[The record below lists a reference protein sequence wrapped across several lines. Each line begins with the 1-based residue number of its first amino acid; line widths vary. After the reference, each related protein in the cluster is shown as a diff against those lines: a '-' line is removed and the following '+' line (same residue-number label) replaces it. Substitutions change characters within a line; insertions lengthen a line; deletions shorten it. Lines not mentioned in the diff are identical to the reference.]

1 MLGVREVGTFT
12 AIGTTAAAI
21 NVGVVS
27 VAVPLGMS
35 PLVANAI
42 GFLVS
47 FAWSFFGHVRWTFPG
62 EGRDV
67 AVALP
72 RFAVVSLLGF
82 GLNEVAY
89 AGVLEWTSIDYRLS
103 LFLVILALGAAKL
116 LASKH
121 WAFARGVPADPSAES
136 EPAR

>member
-12 AIGTTAAAI
+12 AVATTATAI
-21 NVGVVS
+21 NLVVVS

-35 PLVANAI
+35 PLVANAV
-42 GFLVS
+42 GFVVS
-47 FAWSFFGHVRWTFPG
+47 FAWSFFGHARWTFPSA
-62 EGRDV
+62 GRDA

-72 RFAVVSLLGF
+72 RFAAVSMLGF
-82 GLNEVAY
+82 ALNEVAY
-89 AGVLEWTSIDYRLS
+89 AGVLEWTNVDYRLS

-121 WAFARGVPADPSAES
+121 WAFART
-136 EPAR
+136 